1 MNKKII
7 LSSFASVILLSQVAN
22 AEIKVAGG
30 SLTATAGVMSQYL
43 SRGIDQN
50 KDRQTPYASID
61 FTRPLVGGVDFY
73 LGVWS
78 AAASGN
84 NGTGTAFTREENHY
98 IGLKKALGIAT
109 VDLGLNNIKYNSGD
123 SKSNPINSVDGYVK
137 INVAPEKSPFT
148 LGAQYI
154 QNDSGGSVSGTVKN
168 MGETYQEINA
178 TYDAKFAVIGV
189 AYGENKNN
197 TDVTTVTLSKSL
209 FDINFVT
216 AYISA
221 ERASTA
227 SDIGKDREYLTLT
240 ASKTF

>member
-7 LSSFASVILLSQVAN
+7 LSFFASLLFLSQAAN
-22 AEIKVAGG
+22 AEIKVGGG
-30 SLTATAGVMSQYL
+30 SLTFTAGVMSQYI

-50 KDRQTPYASID
+50 SDRPSPYASID
-61 FTRPLVGGVDFY
+61 FTRSIGVADFY
-73 LGVWS
+73 AGIWS
-78 AAASGN
+78 AAA
-84 NGTGTAFTREENHY
+84 TGDNYTREENY
-98 IGLKKALGIAT
+98 YAGLKKTLGIVA
-109 VDLGLNNIKYNSGD
+109 VDLGLNSIKYNSGNRNN
-123 SKSNPINSVDGYVK
+123 NPINSVDGYVK

-154 QNDSGGSVSGTVKN
+154 QSDSGGSVSGTVKN

-197 TDVTTVTLSKSL
+197 TDVTTLNVSKSI
-209 FDINFVT
+209 FGINFVA
-216 AYISA
+216 AYVDA
-221 ERASTA
+221 QKASTA
-227 SDIGKDREYLTLT
+227 SDISKDREYLTLT

>member
-1 MNKKII
+1 MIKKIA

-61 FTRPLVGGVDFY
+61 FTRPLVGGVDLY

-137 INVAPEKSPFT
+137 INLAPEKSPFT

-154 QNDSGGSVSGTVKN
+154 QSDSGGSVSGTVKN

-209 FDINFVT
+209 FDINFVA

>member
-7 LSSFASVILLSQVAN
+7 LSFFASLLFLSQAAN
-22 AEIKVAGG
+22 AEIKVGGG
-30 SLTATAGVMSQYL
+30 SLTFTAGVMSQYI

-50 KDRQTPYASID
+50 SDRPSPYASID
-61 FTRPLVGGVDFY
+61 FTRSIGVADFY
-73 LGVWS
+73 AGIWS
-78 AAASGN
+78 AAA
-84 NGTGTAFTREENHY
+84 TGDNYTREENY
-98 IGLKKALGIAT
+98 YAGLKKTLGIVA
-109 VDLGLNNIKYNSGD
+109 VDLGLNSIKYNSGNRNN
-123 SKSNPINSVDGYVK
+123 NPINSVDGYVK

-154 QNDSGGSVSGTVKN
+154 QSDSGGSVSGTVKN

-197 TDVTTVTLSKSL
+197 TDVTTLNVSKSI
-209 FDINFVT
+209 FGINFVA
-216 AYISA
+216 AYVDA
-221 ERASTA
+221 QRASTT
-227 SDIGKDREYLTLT
+227 SDIAKDREYLTLT

>member
-98 IGLKKALGIAT
+98 IGLKKALGIVT

-154 QNDSGGSVSGTVKN
+154 QSDSGGSVSGNVKN

-209 FDINFVT
+209 FDINFVA

>member
-7 LSSFASVILLSQVAN
+7 LSCFASLLFLSQAAK
-22 AEIKVAGG
+22 AEIKVGGG
-30 SLTATAGVMSQYL
+30 SLTFTAGVMSQYI

-50 KDRQTPYASID
+50 SDRPSPYASID
-61 FTRPLVGGVDFY
+61 FARSIGVADFY
-73 LGVWS
+73 AGIWS
-78 AAASGN
+78 AAA
-84 NGTGTAFTREENHY
+84 TGDNFTREENY
-98 IGLKKALGIAT
+98 YAGLKKTLGIAT
-109 VDLGLNNIKYNSGD
+109 IDLGLNSIKYNSGNRNN
-123 SKSNPINSVDGYVK
+123 NPINSVDGYVK

-148 LGAQYI
+148 LGVQYQ
-154 QNDSGGSVSGTVKN
+154 QNDSGGNVSGSVKN
-168 MGETYQEINA
+168 IGETYQEINA

-209 FDINFVT
+209 FDINFVA
-216 AYISA
+216 AYINA

-240 ASKTF
+240 ASKIF

>member
-7 LSSFASVILLSQVAN
+7 LSSFASLLFLSQAAN
-22 AEIKVAGG
+22 AEIKVGGG
-30 SLTATAGVMSQYL
+30 SLTFTAGVMSQYI

-50 KDRQTPYASID
+50 SDRPSPYASID
-61 FTRPLVGGVDFY
+61 FARSIGVADFY
-73 LGVWS
+73 AGIWS
-78 AAASGN
+78 AAA
-84 NGTGTAFTREENHY
+84 TGDNYTRAENY
-98 IGLKKALGIAT
+98 YAGLKQTLGIAA
-109 VDLGLNNIKYNSGD
+109 VDLGLNSIKYNSGNRNN
-123 SKSNPINSVDGYVK
+123 NPINSVDGYVK

-154 QNDSGGSVSGTVKN
+154 QSDSGGNVSGTVKN
-168 MGETYQEINA
+168 IGETYQEINA

-209 FDINFVT
+209 FDINFVA
-216 AYISA
+216 AYINV